1 MSSIIKLKDLQYDT
15 KIFDGMLQWLIVLVQ
30 DFCQCFKCI
39 AHFQLIQ
46 LYRRDKIDEALPS
59 EYTKKLNYYDSILND
74 KRQRH
79 ILHSVCYA
87 ALDGVGWDESC
98 YLQQILKPLTSAERH
113 N

>member
-1 MSSIIKLKDLQYDT
+1 MVKR
-15 KIFDGMLQWLIVLVQ
+15 
-30 DFCQCFKCI
+30 C
-39 AHFQLIQ
+39 
-46 LYRRDKIDEALPS
+46 R
-59 EYTKKLNYYDSILND
+59 LNTENNLNDYDSILND